1 MCDSLRVHFVW
12 DSLFILNLD
21 ICSFFRLRISRNFIK
36 HFSACFSS
44 LSGTLIMWILVYLI
58 LLQKYLKVSS
68 FYILFLFFFHFYCVI
83 LSSQSSMSLMHSS
96 VSLNQLLIHS
106 SAFFH
111 LSYHVLQLWLIL
123 FYTHSHSLLKF
134 SLCSSIL
141 FLCSVAIFIITV
153 LNILSGKLSLFH

>member
-1 MCDSLRVHFVW
+1 MLSYDESWCEYLRVHFVW

-21 ICSFFRLRISRNFIK
+21 ICSFFRLRISHNFIK

-68 FYILFLFFFHFYCVI
+68 FHFFFFHFYCVI
-83 LSSQSSMSLMHSS
+83 LNSQSSMSLMHSS

-106 SAFFH
+106 SAFFISVIMFF
-111 LSYHVLQLWLIL
+111 SYD
-123 FYTHSHSLLKF
+123 
-134 SLCSSIL
+134 
-141 FLCSVAIFIITV
+141 
-153 LNILSGKLSLFH
+153 

>member
-1 MCDSLRVHFVW
+1 MLSYDESWCEYLRVHFVW

-21 ICSFFRLRISRNFIK
+21 ICSFFRLRISHNFIK

-68 FYILFLFFFHFYCVI
+68 FHFFFFLNFYCVI
-83 LSSQSSMSLMHSS
+83 LNSQSSMSLMHSS

-106 SAFFH
+106 SAFFISVIMFF
-111 LSYHVLQLWLIL
+111 SYD
-123 FYTHSHSLLKF
+123 
-134 SLCSSIL
+134 
-141 FLCSVAIFIITV
+141 
-153 LNILSGKLSLFH
+153 